1 MIRIDIIAARVFAL
15 LTILVVFASLF
26 QPAYAQD
33 AAPVIAPSSIWFD
46 LWSIIQ
52 PLVVLLCSI
61 VGPVLV
67 TWISARLIS
76 LLKVANEK
84 QQLDI
89 ETKLRQALHES
100 AANALKF
107 ALARAGVSGGAIAHV
122 TAAAITS
129 GVLREATRYVEEKNP
144 EALQRLGV
152 APNALQDIIMSKV
165 PDMIA
170 DHPSRP

>member
-15 LTILVVFASLF
+15 LSILVVLASLF
-26 QPAYAQD
+26 QPAYAQEV
-33 AAPVIAPSSIWFD
+33 APVIAPSSIWFD
-46 LWSIIQ
+46 LWSIVQ
-52 PLVVLLCSI
+52 PLVLLLCSI

-76 LLKVANEK
+76 LLKVADDRQK
-84 QQLDI
+84 LDI
-89 ETKLRQALHES
+89 ETKLRQALHDS

-129 GVLREATRYVEEKNP
+129 VMLHEATKYVEEKNP
-144 EALQRLGV
+144 DALQKLGV
-152 APNALQDIIMSKV
+152 TPDALHDIIMSKV
-165 PDMIA
+165 PDLMVRQA
-170 DHPSRP
+170 PQ